1 MSKGK
6 APAGAPRKKGLAPK
20 RSPKLLKRAT
30 NLTLDPAAVSRGE
43 RFGEQHGT
51 SLSQLVTRFLLALG
65 DEDDRAPMTDLTP
78 SVRRLYGAA
87 ASGGVDR
94 RMYLEYLHEKYGTGR

>member
-6 APAGAPRKKGLAPK
+6 GPARAPKKKGLAPK
-20 RSPKLLKRAT
+20 RAPKLLKRAT

-65 DEDDRAPMTDLTP
+65 DDDDRAPLTDLTP
-78 SVRRLYGAA
+78 SVRRLYGVAA
-87 ASGGVDR
+87 TEGADR
-94 RMYLEYLHEKYGTGR
+94 ETYREYLREKYGNGR